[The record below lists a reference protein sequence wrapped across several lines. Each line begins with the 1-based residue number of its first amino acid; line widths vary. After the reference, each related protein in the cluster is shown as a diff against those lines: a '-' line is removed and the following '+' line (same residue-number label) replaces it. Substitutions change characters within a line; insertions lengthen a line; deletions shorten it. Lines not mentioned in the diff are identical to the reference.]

1 MSFEESKIELTIISS
16 LINNDLYLRTYVSK
30 FDHKLFSPVC
40 SQIYKIIAAHFKKYS
55 SMPTLRVIDDIYL
68 PKAIKNEV
76 EREKVHDVLQTCST
90 IPEIKG
96 NEYDVLVEETKKF
109 IKKRKIMNCV
119 IECFQKIE
127 EGKEEEVEEIYEEAF
142 KFDFDDSLGI
152 EYWQDL
158 EARKIRSSVKDEV
171 ITTGIPSLD
180 KLIGGGYRRKGMFIW
195 AGPAN
200 SGKTLFLNDAAT
212 SVMMSGFNVV
222 YFTLELPEDYITKR
236 TDAKIAGVNMHDIYL
251 NPMAAID
258 KAIAKRDVNKKNK
271 KNVGQLYYKE
281 YSPGTISC
289 NDIRGYLKTLEI
301 KKNFKPDF
309 IVIDYIGNLKP
320 NGKAFADN
328 TYGIMKTISE
338 EVRTLGFE
346 YNSCII
352 TATQTGRQ
360 SFGRND
366 VGMAD
371 VSDSIGIA
379 QTADVMITI
388 SRTKELDAAQ
398 DAILTVAKSRY
409 SKNGS
414 CTIIH
419 VDYNNMKIVD
429 KSENSKFVA
438 NVNSS
443 VSNKHENEE
452 ATQINDDFDSQPDE
466 VKNDKLANN
475 KPDSQ
480 LSLI

>member
-1 MSFEESKIELTIISS
+1 MSFEENQIEFMIINSLLT
-16 LINNDLYLRTYVSK
+16 NDLYLRNYVNK
-30 FDHKLFSPVC
+30 FDKSLFSPSC
-40 SQIYKIIAAHFKKYS
+40 AIIYKIIEIHFKKYS
-55 SMPTLRVIDDIYL
+55 CIATPRVISDVYL
-68 PKAIKNEV
+68 PKAVKNDV
-76 EREKVHDVLQTCST
+76 EREKIKNVLDTCT
-90 IPEIKG
+90 VVPEVLG
-96 NEYDVLVEETKKF
+96 SEYAVLIEETKKF
-109 IKKRKIMNCV
+109 IKKRRIMNCV

-127 EGKEEEVEEIYEEAF
+127 EGKEEEVEQIYEEAF
-142 KFDFDDSLGI
+142 KFDFDETLGI

-158 EARKIRSSVKDEV
+158 EARKLRSSIKDDV
-171 ITTGIPSLD
+171 ISTGIPSLD
-180 KLIGGGYRRKGMFIW
+180 RLIGGGYRRKGLFIW

-212 SVMMSGFNVV
+212 SVMMNGYNVV

-236 TDAKIAGVNMHDIYL
+236 TDAKIAGVNMKDIYED
-251 NPMAAID
+251 PMAAID
-258 KAIAKRDVNKKNK
+258 KAIIKRDSIKKNNKK
-271 KNVGQLYYKE
+271 VGQLYYKE

-320 NGKAFADN
+320 NGKSFADN
-328 TYGIMKTISE
+328 TYGVMKTISE

-346 YNSCII
+346 YDACTI

-366 VGMAD
+366 IGMAD

-398 DAILTVAKSRY
+398 DAILTAVKSRF

-414 CTIIH
+414 CTIVH

-429 KSENSKFVA
+429 KSENSMFVA
-438 NVNSS
+438 KVNSS
-443 VSNKHENEE
+443 KNNED
-452 ATQINDDFDSQPDE
+452 ATSIDDDFDTLTAGDE
-466 VKNDKLANN
+466 NEISKNTDDKN
-475 KPDSQ
+475 
-480 LSLI
+480 LSIM